1 MKDQIRSL
9 TSLPCAPDGKSD
21 PTVLVKNLHETKFSS
36 KSRQGIY
43 LRHFPTK
50 RKVKGIS
57 LHISVAQKESREAT
71 RRDQDSKRQNEN
83 YGRMAAFV
91 TINPESRDRHWR
103 QLSEN
108 IVLFCSPIHEADRPP
123 MQRSVTFNKRDSQ
136 ELPWN
141 PAQLQRLQINSSL

>member
-83 YGRMAAFV
+83 RVQDLDCTKWQTSESLIANKTGLMAKW
-91 TINPESRDRHWR
+91 HY
-103 QLSEN
+103 
-108 IVLFCSPIHEADRPP
+108 
-123 MQRSVTFNKRDSQ
+123 
-136 ELPWN
+136 
-141 PAQLQRLQINSSL
+141 